1 MQVTEHK
8 NNLYLA
14 QILKPKLLGLLLS
27 TVAKQPENP
36 QIEFVH
42 YALEMV
48 NICILNKELRD
59 FILEY
64 QIPSLVRL
72 HEGKED
78 QQKNWVEYLRMLEK
92 ND

>member
-36 QIEFVH
+36 
-42 YALEMV
+42 
-48 NICILNKELRD
+48 
-59 FILEY
+59 
-64 QIPSLVRL
+64 
-72 HEGKED
+72 
-78 QQKNWVEYLRMLEK
+78 
-92 ND
+92 